1 MDFSTVRD
9 NVRSDVFKNQLPYP
23 KGTSYKP
30 DHIFIEHDDKPVT
43 WHREEVKRLND
54 ELRAKKDAYRDEDN
68 RLQDEYRSQ
77 LIAAIIDD
85 LSIAKHPNAEDIASK
100 VYHKAWEDGHSA
112 GYEEVISHASELSDM
127 VGDILNL
134 LEGKKC

>member
-1 MDFSTVRD
+1 MNDFSTVRD
-9 NVRSDVFKNQLPYP
+9 NVRSGLFKNQLPYP

-30 DHIFIEHDDKPVT
+30 DHIFTEHEDKPVT

-54 ELRAKKDAYRDEDN
+54 ELRSKKDEYRDEDN

-85 LSIAKHPNAEDIASK
+85 IGISGHPNADAIASK
-100 VYHKAWEDGHSA
+100 VYYKAWEDGHSA

-127 VGDILNL
+127 VSDIIDLV
-134 LEGKKC
+134 KKG